1 MKSVNDYTKNILKQI
16 KLDSPLYENYKKGIL
31 EKFIHH
37 NKHLAIQGSAEWLA
51 NRTYNIGGSEM
62 SIITGENPYS
72 AIDNLVA
79 NKLGF
84 STFSGNIATRWGKLF
99 EYVTQIISTIVLEI
113 DEIKETGSLDGA
125 VPNQKYSP
133 DGLAV
138 IKVHCADIINNEKIN
153 TLEYCIILFEFKSPL
168 NSIPDGIIPS
178 YYLPQVKT
186 GLCSIPITDF
196 AIFINNM
203 FRKCAFEDLNASSK
217 YDISFH
223 SSDKKK
229 NLPEE
234 LPLAFGIILFYQTNA
249 QRKSFYEKYKTD
261 IGIESSKFDE
271 FDESNNSDES
281 DESDESNM
289 RYIFNSN
296 LYNFIYTSAK
306 HNIRDFGKSYYK
318 EFNEILQMFDDKL
331 ISVDY
336 CKPHILEKYNNNTFL
351 SAQQKNKGSNNFQ
364 TTIDEYKDIIGKG
377 TVNGRNIFGFLPWKL
392 IKSDI
397 IYQERDYNYVHKYN
411 DKIQTTINIIKKIN
425 ALPSHDDKVALFM
438 KYYPKNKLFK
448 NYDDIKDF
456 IPR

>member
-1 MKSVNDYTKNILKQI
+1 MKLGNDYTKNILKQV
-16 KLDSPLYENYKKGIL
+16 KLDSPLYESYKKRIL
-31 EKFIHH
+31 NKFIEH
-37 NKHLAIQGSAEWLA
+37 NKHLAIQGSNEWLA
-51 NRTYNIGGSEM
+51 GRTYNIGGSEM
-62 SIITGENPYS
+62 SVITGENPYS
-72 AIDNLVA
+72 SIDNLVA

-84 STFSGNIATRWGKLF
+84 SAFSGNIATRWGKLF
-99 EYVTQIISTIVLEI
+99 EYVTQMVSAIVLEI
-113 DEIKETGSLDGA
+113 DEIRETGSLDGA

-138 IKVHCADIINNEKIN
+138 IKALCSGIIDNEEI
-153 TLEYCIILFEFKSPL
+153 TTREFCIILFEFKSPL
-168 NSIPDGIIPS
+168 NSIPDGTIPAH
-178 YYLPQVKT
+178 YLPQVKT

-217 YDISFH
+217 YDTSFH

-234 LPLAFGIILFYQTNA
+234 LPLAFGIILFYQTSA
-249 QRKSFYEKYKTD
+249 QRKSFYEKYKAD
-261 IGIESSKFDE
+261 IGAEESE
-271 FDESNNSDES
+271 ES
-281 DESDESNM
+281 DDSEESENESM

-296 LYNFIYTSAK
+296 LYNFIYTRAK

-331 ISVDY
+331 ISVEY
-336 CKPHILEKYNNNTFL
+336 CKPHILESYNNNVFL
-351 SAQQKNKGSNNFQ
+351 EAQQKTKGSNDYQ
-364 TTIDEYKDIIGKG
+364 ATIQEYKAVIESGAI
-377 TVNGRNIFGFLPWKL
+377 NGRNIFGFLPWKL

-397 IYQERDYNYVHKYN
+397 IYQEREENYVNKYN
-411 DKIQTTINIIKKIN
+411 DIIQTTINNIKKIN
-425 ALPSHDDKVALFM
+425 SLPSHDDKVGLFI

-448 NYDDIKDF
+448 NYDDVKDF